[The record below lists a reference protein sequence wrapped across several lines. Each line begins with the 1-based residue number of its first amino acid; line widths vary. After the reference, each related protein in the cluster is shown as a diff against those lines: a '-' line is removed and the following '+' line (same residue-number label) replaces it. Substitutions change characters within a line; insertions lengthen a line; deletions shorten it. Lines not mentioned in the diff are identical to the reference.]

1 MRVDAMLPVLQ
12 ARLAVTRRDASLAEV
27 ANMLAK
33 SGHDLLVVCDG
44 VGFALGVITRSDIVR
59 HLSVAGNTS
68 ALAEA
73 LMTPSIVACSVADDL
88 MSTWQDM
95 HRRGLN
101 NIPVLNS
108 RRLPVGI
115 LGERDALTA
124 LLSAEQEQETTLID
138 YIAGFG
144 YR

>member
-12 ARLAVTRRDASLAEV
+12 ERLAITRRDAPLAEV
-27 ANMLAK
+27 ATMLAK
-33 SGHDLLVVCDG
+33 TKHDLLVVCDG
-44 VGFALGVITRSDIVR
+44 VGFALGVITRSDVVR
-59 HLSVAGNTS
+59 HLSVAGDSLAPAEDLMSTS
-68 ALAEA
+68 V
-73 LMTPSIVACSVADDL
+73 IACSIADDL

-101 NIPVLNS
+101 NMPVLNG
-108 RRLPVGI
+108 RRIPVGI
-115 LGERDALTA
+115 LGERDALAA